1 MYQRKL
7 NIFQAVGWQ
16 WRRTDEDDN
25 DMSSLL
31 ATARQKEEGE
41 MADFVGL
48 RLDKTGNRATGYF
61 GLVQALIPG
70 R

>member
-1 MYQRKL
+1 
-7 NIFQAVGWQ
+7 VGWQ
-16 WRRTDEDDN
+16 WRRTDEDDK

-31 ATARQKEEGE
+31 ATDRQKEGE
-41 MADFVGL
+41 DETEVADFVGL

>member
-1 MYQRKL
+1 
-7 NIFQAVGWQ
+7 
-16 WRRTDEDDN
+16 
-25 DMSSLL
+25 MSSLL
-31 ATARQKEEGE
+31 ATYKQEEGDEEEEKGE

-48 RLDKTGNRATGYF
+48 RLDKTGNRAHGYF

>member
-1 MYQRKL
+1 M
-7 NIFQAVGWQ
+7 GWQ

-25 DMSSLL
+25 EMSSLL
-31 ATARQKEEGE
+31 VTERQKVADEEEEGE
-41 MADFVGL
+41 VADFVGL

-61 GLVQALIPG
+61 GPVQALIPG

>member
-1 MYQRKL
+1 
-7 NIFQAVGWQ
+7 VGWQ
-16 WRRTDEDDN
+16 WRRTDEDVN
-25 DMSSLL
+25 EMSSLL
-31 ATARQKEEGE
+31 ATDSQKDGDKENERE

-48 RLDKTGNRATGYF
+48 RLDKTGNRAHGYF

>member
-1 MYQRKL
+1 
-7 NIFQAVGWQ
+7 
-16 WRRTDEDDN
+16 
-25 DMSSLL
+25 MSSLL
-31 ATARQKEEGE
+31 ATDRQKEGDKEEEGE

>member
-1 MYQRKL
+1 
-7 NIFQAVGWQ
+7 
-16 WRRTDEDDN
+16 
-25 DMSSLL
+25 MSSLL
-31 ATARQKEEGE
+31 ATDRQKEGE
-41 MADFVGL
+41 DETEVADFVGL